1 MKSRYTYGKVTT
13 MTLKQTVK
21 ELQRIALTQHN
32 VRYAGEGDL
41 YRDLDSNPELK
52 YDVFYLTQNQHQTVE
67 GFDRYSFNM
76 FYISRQENID
86 GDNSLQVQ
94 SIGKE
99 VITNVVRI
107 FCEQYDADVYGTT
120 YWQPFTQQFQ
130 DLCSGIYAIIT
141 IEIAASTCIDE

>member
-1 MKSRYTYGKVTT
+1 

-21 ELQRIALTQHN
+21 ELQRIALTQRN
-32 VRYAGEGDL
+32 VRYTNEGDL
-41 YRDLDSNPELK
+41 YRDLNSNPSLK

-76 FYISRQENID
+76 FYISRLENFD
-86 GDNSLQVQ
+86 GNNALQIQ

-99 VITNVVRI
+99 VIENIIRI

-120 YWQPFTQQFQ
+120 YWQPFLQRFA
-130 DLCSGIYAIIT
+130 DDCAGIYCIIT
-141 IEIAASTCIDE
+141 LEIASSTCIDE